1 VITGTLKSQIDRV
14 WDSFWSGGISNPV
27 EVIEQI
33 TTCYPVFLWWRNFRE
48 RRGSARGD
56 SVRSAAL
63 GEPGALWALSYLGR
77 YGAAERPNRGTSRI
91 TDAGRQL
98 LTENADGVT
107 VQQLRALAAEPN
119 LNPAATEPQ
128 ESGFDP
134 VTDPT
139 ATALDPEEQVGARHH
154 HDPRERRDRSPAPP
168 ARQRAGLIR
177 TGSRRPAGGDGY
189 GGTTPPRPGPSS
201 PMTPGSTGSSTRTP
215 SASAESTFGPSTT
228 HSTHPSVGRRFR
240 CSSECCTASRPISA
254 C

>member
-1 VITGTLKSQIDRV
+1 
-14 WDSFWSGGISNPV
+14 
-27 EVIEQI
+27 
-33 TTCYPVFLWWRNFRE
+33 VFLWWRNFRD

-189 GGTTPPRPGPSS
+189 GGTDTAA
-201 PMTPGSTGSSTRTP
+201 TRTQLTNDAGIDGIIDQDALGL
-215 SASAESTFGPSTT
+215 SRVYVRAKHYALDS
-228 HSTHPSVGRRFR
+228 SVGRPEIQVFVGVLHGVQANQCVLTTGRF
-240 CSSECCTASRPISA
+240 SSGAEYFFD
-254 C
+254 